1 MQEKI
6 RLSGAKFVLLDC
18 HREQIMCVKTDE
30 NGEALID
37 CLPYG
42 KYYLKEIEPPQGYH
56 RCSEEV
62 EIVIDESSNHRLA
75 EFINKRKTGSIKII
89 KYGIDYHG

>member
-1 MQEKI
+1 MQDKI
-6 RLSGAKFVLLDC
+6 RLSGAKFVLMDC
-18 HREQIMCVKTDE
+18 HHEQIMCIKTDE

-42 KYYLKEIEPPQGYH
+42 KYYLREVEPPMGYH

-62 EIVIDESSNHRLA
+62 EIVIDEDNCNRCV

-89 KYGIDYHG
+89 KYGMECR